1 MTSTYNNG
9 TGHPNEP
16 PPKYEKKPG
25 GGKRRTRRKGKDDRD
40 DEDGNLVKQ
49 EVSTRS
55 QEENIFNKHKE
66 LINTLD
72 AVEVIDS
79 DPRDPDDIGP
89 ETKKNLLA
97 ILTKECKQGYFQKPD
112 QKTKSTLL
120 HKLSLGYSED
130 NDRNRDYVAEFLL
143 KKYPELLHAKDSSEQ
158 TPLSQAIESDDS
170 FFVESILGVLQPEEQ
185 IRALTETVGAGGF
198 TCLTLAFK
206 RQVGNNYDVLDTLL
220 SFSEQIVL
228 VTQDE
233 KGNTPL
239 HYLVQNPEFLPNALM
254 EYLTQ
259 LLERG
264 PQAMEITNK
273 TEKETPYQARQSF
286 LGSHDRHY
294 VVKAPIMDKNGQ
306 LRLKYRFK
314 DPMHQDDHAGGISD
328 EVSEL
333 LKKHCMMKN
342 CRIEE
347 VLYKPGQGIPHY
359 LSVTVFAGINY

>member
-9 TGHPNEP
+9 TGHANEP
-16 PPKYEKKPG
+16 PKYKS
-25 GGKRRTRRKGKDDRD
+25 GGKRRTRRKGKDERD
-40 DEDGNLVKQ
+40 DEDGNLGKQ
-49 EVSTRS
+49 EVSARS

-66 LINTLD
+66 LINALD
-72 AVEVIDS
+72 AVEFTDS
-79 DPRDPDDIGP
+79 DPKDSDDIGP

-97 ILTKECKQGYFQKPD
+97 ILTKECKQGYVQKPD

-120 HKLSLGYSED
+120 HKLSLGYSEE
-130 NDRNRDYVAEFLL
+130 NDRNRDYVAEYLL

-170 FFVESILGVLQPEEQ
+170 YFVESILGVLSPEEQ
-185 IRALTETVGAGGF
+185 IRALTETVGAGGL

-206 RQVGNNYDVLDTLL
+206 RQVGTHYDLLDTLL
-220 SFSEQIVL
+220 GFSEPTVL
-228 VTQDE
+228 VTPDE

-239 HYLVQNPEFLPNALM
+239 HYLVQNSEFGPNALM

-264 PQAMEITNK
+264 PKAMEITNK

-286 LGSHDRHY
+286 LGRDDRRC
-294 VVKAPIMDKNGQ
+294 VVKAPNVDTNGQ
-306 LRLKYRFK
+306 SKSKVKYRFR
-314 DPMHQDDHAGGISD
+314 DPAHQDDRIGGISD

-359 LSVTVFAGINY
+359 LSTGINC